1 VTATLPRS
9 AAVPNPPPATGSPPP
24 VPASLR
30 RPPPATPLA
39 AELALVGM
47 TLAAVV
53 DLARLFRAMVP
64 YFVPVA
70 LCALSVHLV
79 CWVCRRKGQS
89 LALAAVASVIAA
101 WVVLSLTVLPA
112 YLTYGVP
119 TRHALHAAGQALA
132 AAMHQFRT
140 VTPPAPH
147 AAGFVLAGGFGCAI
161 VAFLADWAAFRMRA
175 TIEAC
180 LPSLS
185 MFVFSAALA
194 QGHRTALA
202 AAVWLGALLGFLM
215 VREAGLDH
223 PRAAWF
229 ASRTGGG
236 PAAVMQLGSVLT
248 GAAVLLAVVIGPHLP
263 GATSRG
269 LINWRHQAGGG
280 GGRTTA
286 SPLVDIRARITEQS
300 DVEVFTVAAN
310 TQAYWRLTSLDT
322 FDGSG
327 WSLND
332 TYRHAGGPLPG
343 AAATGTTIKAKF
355 AISNLASIWL
365 PTPYRPVR
373 FSGPNRV
380 SYSPD
385 AGSLIAD
392 KQTAD
397 GLTYQVTAEAP
408 APEPDALR
416 HASGPTDDPTLAKDL
431 ELPPLPLQVLA
442 TARAATSGA
451 RSDYDRALML
461 QKFFR
466 TQFTYDL
473 NVPADDGTNAIVSF
487 LDSRR
492 GFCQQFAG
500 TYAAMARALG
510 IPARVAVGFTPGT
523 LGSDGLFHVR
533 DEHAHAWP
541 ELWFGGIGWVAFEP
555 TPGRGAPGNEGYTGV
570 PPQQAADTGSGGP
583 ATTATTAPAIPSQA
597 SGASGTTTVPRTAIA
612 GTSHQHHRSLPG
624 WLGLMAL
631 WCSPLLLVAVT
642 PLVSMARRS
651 RRRSAA
657 TTPAAQVLL
666 SWDEAREHLALVG
679 APARLADTPAEYAE
693 RVTRRTHLPEPA
705 TTALHELA
713 QHVIEVSYAGIDLGP
728 EAAEGAGRAC
738 ATIMAAAGAT
748 RTRSEKIRASIDPRQ
763 LRRTRPQ
770 KAGPPE
776 PAKPRYSGL
785 G

>member
-1 VTATLPRS
+1 
-9 AAVPNPPPATGSPPP
+9 
-24 VPASLR
+24 
-30 RPPPATPLA
+30 
-39 AELALVGM
+39 M

-53 DLARLFRAMVP
+53 DLARLFRAMGP
-64 YFVPVA
+64 YFAPVA
-70 LCALSVHLV
+70 LCALSVHAV
-79 CWVCRRKGQS
+79 CWGCRRKG
-89 LALAAVASVIAA
+89 LGLGVAAAASVIAA
-101 WVVLSLTVLPA
+101 WLMVSWTVLPG
-112 YLTYGVP
+112 YLTFGVP
-119 TRHALHAAGQALA
+119 TPATLHAAGHAIT
-132 AAMHQFRT
+132 AAMDQFRT

-147 AAGFVLAGGFGCAI
+147 ATGFVLAGCFGCAM

-202 AAVWLGALLGFLM
+202 AAVWLAALLGFLM

-229 ASRTGGG
+229 ASRSGGG
-236 PAAVMQLGSVLT
+236 PATVMRLGSGL
-248 GAAVLLAVVIGPHLP
+248 AAVTVLLAVIIGPQLP
-263 GATSRG
+263 GSTTRG
-269 LINWRHQAGGG
+269 LINWRHQVGGG
-280 GGRTTA
+280 TGRTTA
-286 SPLVDIRARITEQS
+286 SPLVDIRARITEQG
-300 DVEVFTVAAN
+300 DTEVFTVAAN

-332 TYRHAGGPLPG
+332 TYRHASGPLPG
-343 AAATGTTIKAKF
+343 TTGTGTTIKAKF

-373 FSGPNRV
+373 FSGSSKV

-408 APEPDALR
+408 APSASALR
-416 HASGPTDDPTLAKDL
+416 NAPPPTDDPTLAKDL
-431 ELPPLPLQVLA
+431 LLPPLPLEVLA
-442 TARAATSGA
+442 TARQVTAGA
-451 RSDYDRALML
+451 RTDYDRALML
-461 QKFFR
+461 QTFFR

-473 NVPADDGTNAIVSF
+473 NVPPDDGTNAIVSF
-487 LDSRR
+487 LNTRR

-510 IPARVAVGFTPGT
+510 IPARVAVGFTPGA

-555 TPGRGAPGNEGYTGV
+555 TPGRGAPGDEGYTGV
-570 PPQQAADTGSGGP
+570 PPQQAADTGSEGS
-583 ATTATTAPAIPSQA
+583 AATATTAPPLPSQA
-597 SGASGTTTVPRTAIA
+597 SGPSASTTTPPAATAVS
-612 GTSHQHHRSLPG
+612 GHPHRRSLVD
-624 WLGLMAL
+624 WLGLLAL
-631 WCSPLLLVAVT
+631 WCSPLLLLGVT
-642 PLVSMARRS
+642 PLVSVARRA

-657 TTPAAQVLL
+657 TTPSAQVLL
-666 SWDEAREHLALVG
+666 SWDEAREHLAMVG
-679 APARLADTPAEYAE
+679 APSRPSDTPAEYAE
-693 RVTRRTHLPEPA
+693 RVVRRVHMTEPA
-705 TTALHELA
+705 TAAIRELA
-713 QHVIEVSYAGIDLGP
+713 DRVVEVSYAGVDLGP
-728 EAAEGAGRAC
+728 EAAAGAGQAC
-738 ATIMAAAGAT
+738 ATIVAAT
-748 RTRSEKIRASIDPRQ
+748 DVTRSRSERILAALDPRR
-763 LRRTRPQ
+763 LRAT
-770 KAGPPE
+770 GPRQWP
-776 PAKPRYSGL
+776 SGPSE
-785 G
+785 GRRSGSGSG